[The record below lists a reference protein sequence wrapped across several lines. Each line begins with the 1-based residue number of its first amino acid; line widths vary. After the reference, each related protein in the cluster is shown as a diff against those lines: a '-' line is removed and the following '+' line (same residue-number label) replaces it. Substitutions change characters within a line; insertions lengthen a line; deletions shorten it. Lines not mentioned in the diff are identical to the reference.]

1 MNDELTTYFMK
12 HFDTLSHI
20 FLLLGFVV
28 GIIGILKMRYEVT
41 SQFLIIL
48 ALAVFYLLWGVV
60 YHDRKKDLTLKL
72 FLEYFL
78 LASIATVV
86 GFLVFLR

>member
-1 MNDELTTYFMK
+1 MK

-28 GIIGILKMRYEVT
+28 GIIGIFKMRYQV
-41 SQFLIIL
+41 SGQFLIIL

-60 YHDRKKDLTLKL
+60 YHDRRKDLTLKL
-72 FLEYFL
+72 FLEYLL

-86 GFLVFLR
+86 GYLVFCI